1 MPTRPETGPPAGQ
14 QDPAANTLRVEPS
27 SIPELRRAFEA
38 ALNRLDPQ
46 VDMAITDLRIRPWA
60 GDPVSAEA
68 ATEFNRA
75 SVDSGE
81 GALNALQSYQR
92 QLKAAADA
100 LRDAE
105 AQYRATEGDNAALW
119 GKKQR

>member
-1 MPTRPETGPPAGQ
+1 MPTTGQ
-14 QDPAANTLRVEPS
+14 QSPLANTLRVEPS
-27 SIPELRRAFEA
+27 SIPELRRAFES

-68 ATEFNRA
+68 ATRFNDA

-81 GALNALQSYQR
+81 GALHALQSYQR

-119 GKKQR
+119 GKKHR